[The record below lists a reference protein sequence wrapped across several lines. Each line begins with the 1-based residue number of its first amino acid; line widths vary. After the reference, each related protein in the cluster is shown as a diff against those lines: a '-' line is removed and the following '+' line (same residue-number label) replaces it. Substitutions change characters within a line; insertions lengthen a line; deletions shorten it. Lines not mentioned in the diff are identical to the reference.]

1 MDQVLSKDTL
11 SPPALRDRLWWSL
24 LWLFLGSCALGLL
37 CLLYAAGPYGIPV
50 FLSYLRHP
58 WIVFL
63 NLAPGVLLSFLF
75 LCLYG
80 RPWPAF
86 LTASVIVMGFSF
98 GDYYM
103 LKLRDDPLMF
113 QDLLSLKEGLAV
125 SAREHYDLWP
135 DKKQLLGIL
144 CVTAWV
150 LFLKFLA
157 RGRLRW
163 RFRRRLA
170 LALAPMALLAGLF
183 QLCQNETLYSVKTV
197 NNDAVNQWG
206 ATQVYLSRGFVYPF
220 LHSVTANRMEKPSG
234 YRDADALAALR
245 EYEDADIPADR
256 KVSVVT
262 LQIRGL
268 LRPLPLRRGGRGLGR
283 RLRHLP

>member
-11 SPPALRDRLWWSL
+11 PALRDRLWWSL
-24 LWLFLGSCALGLL
+24 LWLLLGSCALGLL
-37 CLLYAAGPYGIPV
+37 SLLYAVGPYGLPV

-157 RGRLRW
+157 VAACAGASGGGWPWPSRRW
-163 RFRRRLA
+163 RFWQASSSSARTR
-170 LALAPMALLAGLF
+170 PS
-183 QLCQNETLYSVKTV
+183 TPS
-197 NNDAVNQWG
+197 
-206 ATQVYLSRGFVYPF
+206 
-220 LHSVTANRMEKPSG
+220 KPSTTT
-234 YRDADALAALR
+234 
-245 EYEDADIPADR
+245 P
-256 KVSVVT
+256 
-262 LQIRGL
+262 
-268 LRPLPLRRGGRGLGR
+268 
-283 RLRHLP
+283 

>member
-11 SPPALRDRLWWSL
+11 PALRDRLWWSL
-24 LWLFLGSCALGLL
+24 LWLLLGSCALGLL
-37 CLLYAAGPYGIPV
+37 SLLYAVGPYGLPV

-63 NLAPGVLLSFLF
+63 NLAPVVVLTLFLF
-75 LCLYG
+75 CLYG

-135 DKKQLLGIL
+135 DKSSFW
-144 CVTAWV
+144 ASS
-150 LFLKFLA
+150 A
-157 RGRLRW
+157 
-163 RFRRRLA
+163 
-170 LALAPMALLAGLF
+170 
-183 QLCQNETLYSVKTV
+183 
-197 NNDAVNQWG
+197 
-206 ATQVYLSRGFVYPF
+206 SRPG
-220 LHSVTANRMEKPSG
+220 SS
-234 YRDADALAALR
+234 
-245 EYEDADIPADR
+245 
-256 KVSVVT
+256 S
-262 LQIRGL
+262 
-268 LRPLPLRRGGRGLGR
+268 
-283 RLRHLP
+283 